1 MKLFGI
7 NPTIREANRYLSETV
22 DDLSKKHGGVSN
34 EDFERDLVA
43 ATGIGWKQ
51 VKNYKNHP
59 KPRERLK
66 DNAVVLRFVLQAR
79 ARDTGRKVRRIATM
93 AVSVLAFAYVVFW
106 YAMTPKKTE
115 QFVIHEV
122 PPNAYSS
129 EVVETRVFLTL
140 PSKSWMFRLGPLEH
154 SSVPVDKFTCMD
166 NQGGGT
172 KSCAFRDPDIQ
183 ATLVLDGNM
192 VRRYTI
198 VAFRSEDIAE
208 LKDRLVDLLGERV
221 SRFPASTKPLD
232 ELSIAAGKESVHL
245 MATAAGHDM
254 RPMLSITVSLQ

>member
-1 MKLFGI
+1 MFRI
-7 NPTIREANRYLSETV
+7 NPTIREANKYLSGTV
-22 DDLSKKHGGVSN
+22 DALLKKHGGVSN
-34 EDFERDLVA
+34 EDFERDLVN

-59 KPRERLK
+59 KPGERLK

-79 ARDTGRKVRRIATM
+79 ARDTGRKVRRITTK
-93 AVSVLAFAYVVFW
+93 AVAVLALAYAVFW
-106 YAMTPKKTE
+106 YATAPKKIE

-122 PPNAYSS
+122 PPNAHSS
-129 EVVETRVFLTL
+129 EVVDTRVFLTL

-154 SSVPVDKFTCMD
+154 SSLPVDKFTCLD

-172 KSCAFRDPDIQ
+172 RSCSFRESDVQ
-183 ATLVLDGNM
+183 ATVVLDGDM

-208 LKDRLVDLLGERV
+208 LKGRLVDLLGERV
-221 SRFPASTKPLD
+221 SRFPASDKPLD
-232 ELSIAAGKESVHL
+232 EVSITAGKESVHL
-245 MATAAGHDM
+245 MATAAGHHM
-254 RPMLSITVSLQ
+254 RPMLSVTVSLQ